1 MSGISL
7 VFKNE
12 RKILEV
18 KEVCYF
24 LIEIIRKLVDIGRF
38 VCGNDCDHHQG
49 SLIMMIMMTR

>member
-12 RKILEV
+12 RE
-18 KEVCYF
+18 
-24 LIEIIRKLVDIGRF
+24 IEIIRKLVDIGRF